1 MKTLIQ
7 YTKIIIKNTD
17 VIKINNK
24 EYNTIKVHAKIYIHT
39 IYILLT
45 HVRITNT

>member
-1 MKTLIQ
+1 MILFVLKAYNYVSSTRHENTVK

-24 EYNTIKVHAKIYIHT
+24 EYNTIKVHAKI
-39 IYILLT
+39 
-45 HVRITNT
+45 